1 MTIPDYQT
9 IMLPL
14 LKFSEDRKEHSIDE
28 AAEYISNF
36 LNLTEEERR
45 RLYPSGKQV
54 IFPHRVRWARTYLV
68 KADLLKSSRRGYFV
82 ITDRGLEVLK
92 KNPSEINA
100 KYLEQFPEFV
110 EFLNTKRTEQESA
123 ELQQLEVSSQETPQ
137 ESLEYGYQ
145 RIKRNLCQELLDSVK
160 NCSPAFFERLVVE
173 LLLKMGYGGSLKE
186 AGRAIGRSGDGG
198 IDGIINEDKLGL
210 DVIYLQAKRWEG
222 TVGRP
227 VIQKFA
233 GALQGQRARK
243 GIFIT
248 TSNFSKEA
256 QDYVPTIDT
265 KIVLID
271 GEELSQLMFDNDI
284 GVSRLTSYEIKKMDT
299 DYFSEE

>member
-186 AGRAIGRSGDGG
+186 AGRAIG
-198 IDGIINEDKLGL
+198 
-210 DVIYLQAKRWEG
+210 
-222 TVGRP
+222 
-227 VIQKFA
+227 
-233 GALQGQRARK
+233 
-243 GIFIT
+243 
-248 TSNFSKEA
+248 
-256 QDYVPTIDT
+256 
-265 KIVLID
+265 
-271 GEELSQLMFDNDI
+271 
-284 GVSRLTSYEIKKMDT
+284 
-299 DYFSEE
+299 

>member
-227 VIQKFA
+227 EIQKFA

>member
-1 MTIPDYQT
+1 
-9 IMLPL
+9 MLPL

-227 VIQKFA
+227 EIQKFV
-233 GALQGQRARK
+233 GALHGQRARK

-256 QDYVPTIDT
+256 QDYVSKIDT

-271 GEELSQLMFDNDI
+271 GDELVQLMFDNDI
-284 GVSRLTSYEIKKMDT
+284 GVSRLTSYEIKKVDT

>member
-227 VIQKFA
+227 EIQKFV
-233 GALQGQRARK
+233 GALHGQRARK

>member
-227 VIQKFA
+227 EIQKFV
-233 GALQGQRARK
+233 GALHGQRARK

-271 GEELSQLMFDNDI
+271 GEELSQLLFDNDI

>member
-1 MTIPDYQT
+1 
-9 IMLPL
+9 MLPL

-227 VIQKFA
+227 EIQKFV
-233 GALQGQRARK
+233 GALHGQRARK

>member
-54 IFPHRVRWARTYLV
+54 IFPHRVRLARTYLV

-145 RIKRNLCQELLDSVK
+145 RNKRNLCQELLDSVK

-227 VIQKFA
+227 EIQKFV
-233 GALQGQRARK
+233 GALHGQRARK